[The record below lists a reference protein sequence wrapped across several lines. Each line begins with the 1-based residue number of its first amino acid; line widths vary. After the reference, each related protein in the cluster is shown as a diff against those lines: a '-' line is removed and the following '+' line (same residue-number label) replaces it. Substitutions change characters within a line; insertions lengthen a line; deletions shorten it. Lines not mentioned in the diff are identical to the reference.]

1 MLSKS
6 SQGVHRYLRGQ
17 VAALVCLGLI
27 ALASP
32 ALAHRVVVFGF
43 AQGDTIHTEST
54 FVGSGAV
61 QKGEVRVQ
69 DKASGKVLLTGATD
83 EQGKFSFKIPPEAV
97 SGRLDLLI
105 IVGASLGHQGEW
117 LLKAD
122 SYLPKTAKTA
132 APAPGAPATVAPSPS
147 ALVTPGSKVPAV
159 DQQALEEALNK
170 VMEQQLAPIKE
181 ILADLSVRRRT
192 LPEIIGGLGY
202 IVGIFG
208 VVAYFM
214 SKKQAKP

>member
-1 MLSKS
+1 MRSKS
-6 SQGVHRYLRGQ
+6 SQCVHRYLRGQ
-17 VAALVCLGLI
+17 VAAMVCLGLI
-27 ALASP
+27 SLASP
-32 ALAHRVVVFGF
+32 ALAHRVLVFAF

-61 QKGEVRVQ
+61 QKGEVQVQ
-69 DKASGKVLLTGATD
+69 DKATGKVLVTGTTD
-83 EQGKFSFKIPPEAV
+83 EKGKFAFKIPPEAA

-132 APAPGAPATVAPSPS
+132 ASATVAPSPL
-147 ALVTPGSKVPAV
+147 ALVTPGPKVPAV

>member
-1 MLSKS
+1 MLRTS
-6 SQGVHRYLRGQ
+6 SQPATRNTRYFIAIMLCLCFCS
-17 VAALVCLGLI
+17 VAT
-27 ALASP
+27 P
-32 ALAHRVVVFGF
+32 ALAHRVLVFAF

-83 EQGKFSFKIPPEAV
+83 EQGKFSFKIPPEAA

-105 IVGASLGHQGEW
+105 SVGASLGHQGEW

-122 SYLPKTAKTA
+122 SYLPQTDKTAAAA
-132 APAPGAPATVAPSPS
+132 APAPAWPSP
-147 ALVTPGSKVPAV
+147 AAAGTPGAKVATI

-170 VMEQQLAPIKE
+170 VLDRQLTPIRE
-181 ILADLSVRRRT
+181 MLADLSVRRRT
-192 LPEIIGGLGY
+192 LPEIISGLGY
-202 IVGIFG
+202 ILGIFG

-214 SKKQAKP
+214 SKKQPKP